1 MASYTASLT
10 MRVTVLDTL
19 VVAMLSS
26 RGRIWVAA
34 MKSTVSARAISRN
47 ARARSTRRRSIR
59 RR

>member
-10 MRVTVLDTL
+10 MRVTVLDTR

-26 RGRIWVAA
+26 RGRIWAA
-34 MKSTVSARAISRN
+34 ATNSAVSSSAREKN
-47 ARARSTRRRSIR
+47 ARARSTRFRSIR